1 VALRP
6 VEPEVDPAPVAPVAS
21 ASVAAPA
28 GLARTTPPRRADLVS
43 VPTRD
48 DVVARSASEVIG
60 GPAGRYAVRLA
71 RGWRYYAAALAGLSA
86 VASTLAV
93 VVRAPCVNAGWSS
106 PDQFW
111 HACFSDVPATYRD
124 ADLGAGIGAYLQGG
138 FGAQAPTQPPL
149 TSFLMT
155 LTATVVPG
163 GPIEDRMRFYF
174 SLWTIVAAVLL
185 ALTTWWTAASVRRF
199 PMRAALV
206 ALSPVAALTLLISPD
221 IVGVAL
227 TAAALYA
234 WSRDRPIVAGVLLG
248 LAASARTYPILVL
261 LAMLLLCV
269 RTGRVQVWVR
279 TAGAATL
286 VFGGLLF
293 VLGALNADA
302 ASSAYRSWFDS
313 GAGFGSPWVLPQL
326 GNAPLSATTV
336 TVLAIAGWVLAVLAG
351 SGFALATPRRPGL
364 AEVSLVMVGIAM
376 LTGKSLTVQS
386 SLWLVP
392 LVALVGLAWKDVLAW
407 AAVEALHFEAV
418 WLYLAGTTTPSRALP
433 ASWYSV
439 FLVLRLGGIIWVVAR
454 TWQLARGRPPVRGDD
469 GAVVES
475 AWGEEES
482 DELAGPLRDAP
493 DQLVVRFS

>member
-1 VALRP
+1 MALRP

-21 ASVAAPA
+21 VAAPA
-28 GLARTTPPRRADLVS
+28 GLAPTTPPRRADLVS

-138 FGAQAPTQPPL
+138 FGAPAPTQPPL

-302 ASSAYRSWFDS
+302 ASSAYRAWFDS

-351 SGFALATPRRPGL
+351 AGFALGTPRRPGL